1 MKIYALVA
9 KKTTVGSMMRC
20 GNDGNLSRE
29 LVSSFQTFC
38 FSTKKSTIL
47 LCLSHARSSFTFIF
61 TVGPIIWPRHL
72 SSTQEMTTKEPIIS
86 ENSQNCAM
94 AEPMPGCKLFVGNI
108 TERVQK
114 HQLRSDFEKFGRVN
128 EVFIGQG
135 FGFITFD
142 RPG

>member
-1 MKIYALVA
+1 MIVLLF
-9 KKTTVGSMMRC
+9 KTLFSWCNHRVQ
-20 GNDGNLSRE
+20 
-29 LVSSFQTFC
+29 SSF
-38 FSTKKSTIL
+38 K
-47 LCLSHARSSFTFIF
+47 
-61 TVGPIIWPRHL
+61 
-72 SSTQEMTTKEPIIS
+72 QEITTKEPIIS
-86 ENSQNCAM
+86 ERGQNCAM

>member
-1 MKIYALVA
+1 MA
-9 KKTTVGSMMRC
+9 KKTTGGGGVRQRWRPEQ
-20 GNDGNLSRE
+20 SRE
-29 LVSSFQTFC
+29 LVSKHFVSQQRKLLSPFYYNPFQ
-38 FSTKKSTIL
+38 
-47 LCLSHARSSFTFIF
+47 LSQSSGPVIIQAREK
-61 TVGPIIWPRHL
+61 L
-72 SSTQEMTTKEPIIS
+72 KEPIIS
-86 ENSQNCAM
+86 ERGQNCAM

>member
-1 MKIYALVA
+1 MLILLFN
-9 KKTTVGSMMRC
+9 T
-20 GNDGNLSRE
+20 LSSSWYNNQ
-29 LVSSFQTFC
+29 VQSSFQHKKIT
-38 FSTKKSTIL
+38 TKKLIIPETI
-47 LCLSHARSSFTFIF
+47 
-61 TVGPIIWPRHL
+61 
-72 SSTQEMTTKEPIIS
+72 
-86 ENSQNCAM
+86 QNCAM